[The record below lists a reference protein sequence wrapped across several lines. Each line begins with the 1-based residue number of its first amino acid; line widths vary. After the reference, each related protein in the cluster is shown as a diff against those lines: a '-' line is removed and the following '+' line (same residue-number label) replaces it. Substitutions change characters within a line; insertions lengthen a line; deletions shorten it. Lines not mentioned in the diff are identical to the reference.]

1 MDQVTEVLKLLTG
14 LPAITGPVLF
24 VYLGISGINFALA
37 NAQAVDAWIQAHP
50 RLAALF
56 TALRV
61 VGFDWKQAAERVK
74 AALADKKRP
83 EQTPRTE

>member
-1 MDQVTEVLKLLTG
+1 MDQLAEVVKLLTG

-37 NAQAVDAWIQAHP
+37 HATAIDAWILKHP
-50 RLAALF
+50 RLAAF
-56 TALRV
+56 FVALQV
-61 VGFDWKQAAERVK
+61 VGFDWKKAAERVK
-74 AALADKKRP
+74 VQLDKKRP